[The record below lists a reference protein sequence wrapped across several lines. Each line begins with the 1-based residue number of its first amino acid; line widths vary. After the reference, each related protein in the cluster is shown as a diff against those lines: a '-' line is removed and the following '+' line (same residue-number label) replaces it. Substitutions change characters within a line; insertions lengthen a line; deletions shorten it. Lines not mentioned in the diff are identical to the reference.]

1 MNVFQFVI
9 AIVAIVIIG
18 DVIKKW
24 LTLREKREQRAAQ
37 APDQNARLAAME
49 ERIQTLERLVT
60 DKKSH
65 LKAEI
70 DALK

>member
-1 MNVFQFVI
+1 MNVFQFVL

-24 LTLREKREQRAAQ
+24 LTIREKRAANDPKQ
-37 APDQNARLAAME
+37 DARLAAME
-49 ERIQTLERLVT
+49 ERIQTLECLVT
-60 DKKSH
+60 DKKSQ